1 MVRSKRR
8 ADPGLD
14 KRMRAMELTCYV
26 EGDGDGFEI
35 RPASSRRAWMDTAQ
49 GRNPYRCL
57 PLVVANGYG
66 WEILSPVGFSA
77 IWNGG
82 PHRDGLVV
90 LEDPGTKPPAH
101 SHFGEGILTFRMPLV
116 FRTDPGTDLMVQGPI
131 NSPKDAIA
139 PLTGLVESD
148 WGPFSFTMNWKF
160 TRARTAVRFRAGE
173 PFCHIFPVQRGA
185 VERIIPRMMPLSAA
199 PELEASH
206 AEWTTARRQ
215 FNADLKLEGSAARK
229 AGWQK
234 HYQRGT
240 DFHGNPGPD
249 SHRTRSN
256 ARPFVKGKP

>member
-1 MVRSKRR
+1 
-8 ADPGLD
+8 
-14 KRMRAMELTCYV
+14 MELTCYV
-26 EGDGDGFEI
+26 DGDGGGFEV
-35 RPASSRRAWMDTAQ
+35 RPATSRREWMDAAQ

-82 PHRDGLVV
+82 AHRNGLVV
-90 LEDPGTKPPAH
+90 LADPGTEPPAH

-131 NSPKDAIA
+131 NRPKDAIA

-148 WGPFSFTMNWKF
+148 WGPFGFTMNWKF
-160 TRARTAVRFRAGE
+160 TRSRTAIRFRAGE
-173 PFCHIFPVQRGA
+173 PFCHIFPVERGA
-185 VERIIPRMMPLSAA
+185 LERVAPRMLPLSSVPDLAT
-199 PELEASH
+199 SH
-206 AEWTTARRQ
+206 AEWMAARKQ
-215 FNADLKLEGSAARK
+215 FNADLKVEGSAARK

-240 DFHGNPGPD
+240 DFHGNPGPE
-249 SHRTRSN
+249 SHRTRSK
-256 ARPFVKGKP
+256 ARPFNKGGT